1 MTDWAGV
8 GTRRT
13 ARDSRPSARPA
24 PAHPRLGMILESLMT
39 LLVKYFKVSM
49 YNTFITSVM

>member
-39 LLVKYFKVSM
+39 LLVKYFKVS
-49 YNTFITSVM
+49 